1 MNLKCKHY
9 FKWQGPCV
17 GSLVATILPQGT
29 LMLELYIALSAL
41 CKLTSSFDVP
51 GALKVQVILHNSSE
65 MLLLLLI
72 SVAYHPVLELLF
84 QVWKRLICINLQIL
98 RHLVHFVTVYTFYS
112 FKQTQYKLVF

>member
-1 MNLKCKHY
+1 MAGTLRRLTSGNDLTSRY
-9 FKWQGPCV
+9 I
-17 GSLVATILPQGT
+17 GSGTIL
-29 LMLELYIALSAL
+29 LYLSYVSL
-41 CKLTSSFDVP
+41 LVPFNVP